1 MASSRPRCRSTWPP
15 LRCKARDVSVQSSA
29 GQVRSLRVR
38 VAVLTYRRPADIS
51 AALPKLRDQ
60 ARSVV
65 DEHTVVD
72 IVVVDN
78 DPEGSARQLVS
89 DFARQHADVAVH
101 YENETTP
108 GISAARNRALAT
120 ADDRDVLVFIDDD
133 ERPTPQWLAA
143 LLATY
148 REHRSAAVVG
158 PVISEFEVE
167 PDRWVQTGRLFSR
180 RRLPTGT
187 RVDVA
192 ATNNLLLDLHQI
204 RALGLTFD
212 ARFGLSG
219 GSDTMFTCEL
229 HRDGGAMVW
238 NDEALVIDVVP
249 RQRATLRWVLLRAI
263 RSGTTWSTVAL
274 ALAKS
279 PSGRAK
285 LRITL
290 TGRGLAR
297 IVGGCLRGIW
307 GTLRRS
313 VYHQARGL
321 RIAARGAG
329 MLVGAW
335 GYAYQEYKR
344 K

>member
-1 MASSRPRCRSTWPP
+1 MT
-15 LRCKARDVSVQSSA
+15 VQSSTPVPDD
-29 GQVRSLRVR
+29 VRDLRVR
-38 VAVLTYRRPADIS
+38 IAVLTFRRPADIA
-51 AALPKLRDQ
+51 AALPQLRDQ
-60 ARSVV
+60 AMSGI
-65 DEHTVVD
+65 DEHTEVD

-78 DPEGSARQLVS
+78 DPEGSARPLVTS
-89 DFARQHADVAVH
+89 FAAEHPGVAVH

-108 GISAARNRALAT
+108 GISAARNRALVRAG
-120 ADDRDVLVFIDDD
+120 DRDVLVFIDDD
-133 ERPTPQWLAA
+133 ERPTPPWLTS

-167 PDRWVQTGRLFSR
+167 PDRWVQAGRLFSR

-204 RALGLTFD
+204 RALGLSFD
-212 ARFGLSG
+212 PRFGLSG

-229 HRDGGAMVW
+229 HRNGGVMVW

-249 RQRATLRWVLLRAI
+249 QQRSTMRWVLLRAV
-263 RSGTTWSTVAL
+263 RSGSTWSTVAI

-279 PSGRAK
+279 RSSRARLRLILSGQ
-285 LRITL
+285 
-290 TGRGLAR
+290 GLAR
-297 IVGGCLRGIW
+297 IAGGSLRGIT
-307 GTLRRS
+307 GTLTRS
-313 VYHQARGL
+313 PYHQARGL

-335 GYAYQEYKR
+335 GFAYQEYKR
-344 K
+344 AADPP